1 MNVRV
6 ERLELSRTAPIIGR
20 VCRTVHQLANEGK
33 AYEYDETVAHLALSS
48 DYPESIPMLPIDWQ
62 LPCGAFKQGAGPQ

>member
-1 MNVRV
+1 M
-6 ERLELSRTAPIIGR
+6 
-20 VCRTVHQLANEGK
+20 ANEGK

-48 DYPESIPMLPIDWQ
+48 DYPESIQMLPIDWQ